1 MADRQFVACA
11 FRATDTRTYT
21 YHNDGPPVVPGDE
34 VKVADKSGDG
44 WRRVYVREVWCPK
57 PAFETKPI
65 LGIAEPDE
73 EPPVK
78 SKPEPTPPVTR
89 DLFGEG

>member
-11 FRATDTRTYT
+11 FRRDDVRLYT
-21 YHNDGPPVVPGDE
+21 YHWDGEPPLVPGDE

-44 WRRVYVREVWCPK
+44 WRRVYVREVHFNR
-57 PAFETKPI
+57 PAFETKPV

-73 EPPVK
+73 EPPAKVK
-78 SKPEPTPPVTR
+78 AEPKPPVTR
-89 DLFGEG
+89 DLFG